1 MPGELAEFIAAAKGR
16 GASDPALVALLR
28 QRGWSE
34 KAVYDALAS
43 YYEAQTGLTV
53 PSPRAASE
61 SAREAFLY
69 LLSFATLATW
79 ACALGSLLFTIIE
92 RAFPDSVVSQNYSAY
107 YADYSIST
115 EIAAL
120 AVAFPIYLL
129 AMRFILRSTGDVP
142 EALESRV
149 RAWLTWLALF
159 LTAGIVVG
167 DLITFLAYFLRG
179 ELSLRFTLKVLVV
192 LVIAGTIFWYYLS
205 SLRRLPRRHTVL
217 AGIATVVVASAIVVG
232 NAHLGSRDR
241 QRNLQADQRRIQHL
255 GYIQSEVSAAWR
267 RNEAL
272 PASAGERFK
281 DPVTGAAYPYRPGPG
296 SKYELC
302 ATFAAPGPE
311 WEQQWPHNAGLT
323 CFTRDASK
331 P

>member
-1 MPGELAEFIAAAKGR
+1 MPSELSEFIAAAKER

-69 LLSFATLATW
+69 LLSFATLAIWTY
-79 ACALGSLLFTIIE
+79 ALGSLLFAIIE
-92 RAFPDSVVSQNYSAY
+92 RAFPDSVVTQNYGY
-107 YADYSIST
+107 YADYSTSV
-115 EIAAL
+115 EIAGL
-120 AVAFPIYLL
+120 LVAFPIYLL
-129 AMRFILRSTGDVP
+129 AMRFILRATGQVP
-142 EALESRV
+142 ETLESRV

-179 ELSLRFTLKVLVV
+179 ELSPRFTLKVLVV
-192 LVIAGTIFWYYLS
+192 LVISGTIFWYYLS
-205 SLRRLPRRHTVL
+205 SLRRLPRRHGLL
-217 AGIATVVVASAIVVG
+217 AVIASIVVASAIVAG
-232 NAHLGSRDR
+232 YAHLGSRDR
-241 QRNLQADQRRIQHL
+241 QRNLWADQRRIQQL
-255 GYIQSEVSAAWR
+255 GYIENEVRAAWR
-267 RNEAL
+267 RDGAL
-272 PASAGERFK
+272 PATAGERFK
-281 DPVTGAAYPYRPGPG
+281 DPVTGTAYPYRPGPG

-311 WEQQWPHNAGLT
+311 SEQQWPHNAGLT